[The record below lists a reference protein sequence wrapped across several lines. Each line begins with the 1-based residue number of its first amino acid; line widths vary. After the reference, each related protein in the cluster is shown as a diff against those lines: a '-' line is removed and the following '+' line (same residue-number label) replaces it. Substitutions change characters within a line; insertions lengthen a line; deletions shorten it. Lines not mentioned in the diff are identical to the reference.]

1 LGALENKRWFALVLL
16 SSICVTYFGENFLK
30 TAASALSPVLI
41 NELGINKG
49 TMGLMITAFFIIYGL
64 MQIPAGIFT
73 DMFGPRKTILG
84 FTALTLI
91 GVFLFWLSFR
101 YEMLVLAQMIM
112 GIGCSVFYI
121 NAISLITNWFPIQRK
136 ATAIGILSAVSGL
149 GNFTSYMGFPLANT
163 MFGGWRNL
171 YIVVALILL
180 VNYAMNVLILKNSPN
195 GSRVEQKKSSGNLLK
210 SLNDVLRDG
219 RIYPFIIGYVLL
231 SFGWVLNTW
240 MPQFLMETK
249 NFTYVEA
256 GLISSVGTIAGIP
269 GCITMGVVSDR
280 LRKRKL
286 PLMIFSSLY
295 TVALTTFIFAPGSLP
310 LALFAALS
318 FSISFCASMWV
329 LFFSMV
335 PEVLPSGKASIGL
348 GLVNGLGTIGFS
360 IITPFYGGLIDSTGS
375 YYASNMVIIATS
387 LIMTATM
394 VFFTKETYGGLKKT
408 N

>member
-1 LGALENKRWFALVLL
+1 LENKRWFTLVLL
-16 SSICVTYFGENFLK
+16 SSICVTYYGENFLK

-121 NAISLITNWFPIQRK
+121 NAISLITNWFPIERR

-171 YIVVALILL
+171 YVVVALILL
-180 VNYAMNVLILKNSPN
+180 VNYAMNVLILKDSPN
-195 GSRVEQKKSSGNLLK
+195 GGLVEQKKFSGNLLK
-210 SLNDVLRDG
+210 SLSDVLRDR
-219 RIYPFIIGYVLL
+219 RIYPFIIGYMLL
-231 SFGWVLNTW
+231 SFGWVLSTW

-295 TVALTTFIFAPGSLP
+295 TIVLTTFIFAPGSFP

-375 YYASNMVIIATS
+375 FYASNMVIIATS